1 MKPQHSMR
9 VVPIAAAVLV
19 SGLVMGACSSDGS
32 NGQSGNKNLGSSA
45 SSPVLPVASNPIS
58 NSSTAAGLEIDEVLV
73 ENNED
78 AQGKAVD
85 DHLEVALANNGT
97 SELSGFE
104 IFYTFT
110 DRKTGASESY
120 YFQFP
125 AGFTIPAGARRVAHF
140 DDSGGVDHF
149 PENKFSLYRTSTN
162 AQDVEVTVSAEGVA
176 PATTSVK
183 KDKGGPEEAD

>member
-1 MKPQHSMR
+1 MDRTGK
-9 VVPIAAAVLV
+9 V
-19 SGLVMGACSSDGS
+19 
-32 NGQSGNKNLGSSA
+32 GNKNPGSSA

-58 NSSTAAGLEIDEVLV
+58 NTSTAAGLEIDEVLV

-120 YFQFP
+120 YFEFP
-125 AGFTIPAGARRVAHF
+125 ADFTIPAGARRVAHF
-140 DDSGGVDHF
+140 DDSGAVDHF